1 MGHFGL
7 GQIFSTCLF
16 CFALYFC
23 LQNSFMLQDVRQW
36 CVHSF
41 YCKRLFVVFQN
52 YPDIDIHI
60 ILSKAIELKRPRVV
74 APNPPHTHQ
83 RQKAGFQ
90 FKKRWPQFHDNM
102 SFFSSKWTRILLLYN
117 VSLAGPVP
125 DFSIFLFITNLD
137 LVISGSLPSVPNSPH
152 KNYRKYINIS
162 GENKEVETLFS
173 YRIYYIVHPKSW
185 EGFLREDF

>member
-1 MGHFGL
+1 
-7 GQIFSTCLF
+7 
-16 CFALYFC
+16 
-23 LQNSFMLQDVRQW
+23 
-36 CVHSF
+36 
-41 YCKRLFVVFQN
+41 
-52 YPDIDIHI
+52 
-60 ILSKAIELKRPRVV
+60 
-74 APNPPHTHQ
+74 
-83 RQKAGFQ
+83 
-90 FKKRWPQFHDNM
+90 M

-173 YRIYYIVHPKSW
+173 YRIYYIVHPKNW
-185 EGFLREDF
+185 EGFLRGTRRMPFCSLFATCIYQRPYLSD